1 MISAMQIAVYPGS
14 FDPPTNGHVDIMRRA
29 AARFDR
35 LVVAIGVNSTK
46 SELFSVDDRVD
57 MLRSEASGLANVDVE
72 VFEGLLVEFVK
83 QRRATVVVRGLRAMS
98 DFESEFQVALANREL
113 APEIETMFLM
123 TSAEHM
129 FVSSSIVKEIA
140 ALGGPIAGFVS
151 PEVAKRLQA
160 KHGR

>member
-1 MISAMQIAVYPGS
+1 MQIAVYPGS

-29 AARFDR
+29 AARFDG
-35 LVVAIGVNSTK
+35 LIVGVGVNSAKT
-46 SELFSVDDRVD
+46 ELFSVSDRVD
-57 MLRSEASGLANVDVE
+57 MLRAEAKTLSNVEVE

-83 QRRATVVVRGLRAMS
+83 QRNATVVVRGLRAMS

-151 PEVAKRLQA
+151 PEVAQRLQA
-160 KHGR
+160 KHSR

>member
-1 MISAMQIAVYPGS
+1 MQIAVYPGS

-35 LVVAIGVNSTK
+35 LIVGVGVNSAKT
-46 SELFSVDDRVD
+46 ELFSVSDRVD
-57 MLRSEASGLANVDVE
+57 MLRAEAKTLSNVEIE

-83 QRRATVVVRGLRAMS
+83 QRNATVVVRGLRAMS

-151 PEVAKRLQA
+151 PEVAQRLQA
-160 KHGR
+160 KHSR